1 MLSCKKTEVDF
12 SGVIGDFRYNWV
24 SVIGLSK
31 GAFLF
36 SYFVAALWLVSV
48 STVDEAIE
56 LYNMGDSPGAIIA
69 LESMI
74 SMGSLSFDEELRAW
88 DRLGSSYYAMGNSSA
103 ASEAYTE
110 LLRLDVY
117 YDLSPRANPRLQAL
131 LNSVR
136 DNIMASAMVRSEPAG
151 AFVTLDGQLMG
162 VTPIMLDGLLGGNVY
177 EVDVYQVGYATEFFT
192 LVAQPGFSHMLQF
205 DLNIL
210 PDPASVAVAVNTDPV
225 VAESQGGQSQSTIV
239 QTSET
244 MENQG
249 NTGNLSSDELV
260 ASPFETSGEISRPS
274 DELIASPFE
283 TAGQT
288 DTGAEEPVQV
298 AEVVNTGTTQTPPQS
313 TADLLAMLSGGGGI
327 DMAALNSS
335 GTLTSGGGT
344 AIGLA
349 GSTGGRSG
357 VVSSGVAAQA
367 EAMGR
372 EIMVFSDISSLS
384 TPTVSGSENYSS
396 RTVDEIAE
404 LVSEKRG
411 SVMYVYNKHLR
422 TDPLLMGRVDVAMMI
437 HPSGRVSDVEIVGS
451 NMYNRAFELELIS
464 SIEQWRFGSVSSSE
478 GPLPIQLPFSFN
490 P

>member
-1 MLSCKKTEVDF
+1 M
-12 SGVIGDFRYNWV
+12 
-24 SVIGLSK
+24 IGLGK

-36 SYFVAALWLVSV
+36 SYFIAALSLVSV

-56 LYNMGDSPGAIIA
+56 LYNMGDSPGAIVA
-69 LESMI
+69 LEEMI
-74 SMGSLSFDEELRAW
+74 STGSLSFDEELRAW

-117 YDLSPRANPRLQAL
+117 YDFSPRANPRLQAL

-136 DNIMASAMVRSEPAG
+136 DDIMASAMVRSEPAG

-177 EVDVYQVGYATEFFT
+177 EVDVYQVGYATEFYT
-192 LVAQPGFSHMLQF
+192 LIAQPGYSHMLQF
-205 DLNIL
+205 DLSIL
-210 PDPASVAVAVNTDPV
+210 PDQASVAVAVNTDQIA
-225 VAESQGGQSQSTIV
+225 AENQGVQPAV
-239 QTSET
+239 QTSEST
-244 MENQG
+244 ETQENI
-249 NTGNLSSDELV
+249 GNLN
-260 ASPFETSGEISRPS
+260 S

-288 DTGAEEPVQV
+288 GTSEDEQVQV
-298 AEVVNTGTTQTPPQS
+298 AEGINAETIQTPPQS

-327 DMAALNSS
+327 DMAALNNS
-335 GTLTSGGGT
+335 GALTSGGGT

-349 GSTGGRSG
+349 GSTGSRSG
-357 VVSSGVAAQA
+357 IVASGVAAQA

-384 TPTVSGSENYSS
+384 TPTVSGSESYSS
-396 RTVDEIAE
+396 RSADEIAE

-422 TDPLLMGRVDVAMMI
+422 TDPLLMGRVDVAMII

-451 NMYNRAFELELIS
+451 NMYNRAFELELVS
-464 SIEQWRFGSVSSSE
+464 SIEQWRFGSVDSSE

>member
-1 MLSCKKTEVDF
+1 M
-12 SGVIGDFRYNWV
+12 
-24 SVIGLSK
+24 IGLSK

-36 SYFVAALWLVSV
+36 SYFVAALSLVSV

-56 LYNMGDSPGAIIA
+56 LYNMGDSPGAIVA
-69 LESMI
+69 LEEMI
-74 SMGSLSFDEELRAW
+74 STGSLSFDEELRAW

-177 EVDVYQVGYATEFFT
+177 EVDVYQVGYATEFFS

-205 DLNIL
+205 ELNIL
-210 PDPASVAVAVNTDPV
+210 PDQASVAVAVNTGQ
-225 VAESQGGQSQSTIV
+225 VAAENQGGLPAV
-239 QTSET
+239 QTSEHT
-244 MENQG
+244 EIQG
-249 NTGNLSSDELV
+249 NPGNLNSDEMV
-260 ASPFETSGEISRPS
+260 ASPFETSDEISRPS

-283 TAGQT
+283 TA
-288 DTGAEEPVQV
+288 DHTGTPAEEPVQV
-298 AEVVNTGTTQTPPQS
+298 AEAVNTGTTQTPPQS
-313 TADLLAMLSGGGGI
+313 TADLLAMLSGEGGI

-344 AIGLA
+344 TIGLA

-357 VVSSGVAAQA
+357 IVSSGVAAQA

-396 RTVDEIAE
+396 RTADQIAE

-437 HPSGRVSDVEIVGS
+437 HPSGRVSDVEIVES
-451 NMYNRAFELELIS
+451 NMYNRAFELELVS
-464 SIEQWRFGSVSSSE
+464 SIEQWRFGSVNSSE

>member
-1 MLSCKKTEVDF
+1 MTSTALLAIF
-12 SGVIGDFRYNWV
+12 SVTGV
-24 SVIGLSK
+24 SMIGLSK

-36 SYFVAALWLVSV
+36 SYFVAALSLVSV

-56 LYNMGDSPGAIIA
+56 LYNMGDSPGAIVA

-177 EVDVYQVGYATEFFT
+177 EVDVYQVGYATEFFS

-205 DLNIL
+205 DLSIL
-210 PDPASVAVAVNTDPV
+210 PDQPSVAVAVNTN
-225 VAESQGGQSQSTIV
+225 QGGQTSV
-239 QTSET
+239 QTSEPT
-244 MENQG
+244 GTQG
-249 NTGNLSSDELV
+249 YIGNLYSDELV
-260 ASPFETSGEISRPS
+260 ASPFETSGEIIGYS

-283 TAGQT
+283 TAGQAG
-288 DTGAEEPVQV
+288 TGAEEQVQV
-298 AEVVNTGTTQTPPQS
+298 AEVINTETTQTPPQS

-327 DMAALNSS
+327 DMAALNNS

-357 VVSSGVAAQA
+357 IVSSGVAAQA

-384 TPTVSGSENYSS
+384 TPTVSGSESYSS
-396 RTVDEIAE
+396 RTADEIAE

-451 NMYNRAFELELIS
+451 NMYNRAFELELVS